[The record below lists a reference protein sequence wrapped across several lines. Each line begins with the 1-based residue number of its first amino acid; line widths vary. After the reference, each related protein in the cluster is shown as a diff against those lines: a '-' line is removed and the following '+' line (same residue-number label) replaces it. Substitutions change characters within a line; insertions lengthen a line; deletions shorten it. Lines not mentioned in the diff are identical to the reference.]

1 VNEERLVAALF
12 NASLQSIALVFSVVL
27 ALRALKATNASTR
40 CAVWSGV
47 VFITLALPLIDYA
60 TARSAVDLVPTVS
73 IAPSVLIA
81 TTTSAP
87 TTMLRPVR
95 FAAVAS
101 PNARTVAQPA
111 PDGHRA
117 RPPAIAKIAAAR
129 LALAATLQRFAP
141 AALRLW
147 LLGIALFGVR
157 FVFQMA
163 RLIAAK
169 HTVEIVDALASAKL
183 PPMLRSVRLGLSD
196 RVAVPCVLGLFRPII
211 ALPRFLASQLPADDL
226 QRIVLHESAHV
237 ARWDD
242 WYNFVEQLA
251 LIALFFNPALYYIV
265 HRIGVE
271 REIACDDQVIAKCH
285 NRITYAQC
293 LTDLARHCT
302 ARRALSVPGFLTTR
316 HQILVRVEQILDRG
330 HDASPQI
337 GAKAAGAIAVL
348 TILGIALSQVGLP
361 VLAASKAASPSRS
374 LSAHASAPVL
384 SSGVVTP
391 HGPGAPTHA
400 IAAAKPVRSV
410 GAAKSMAPQPVSRTM
425 HKTPQPLA
433 PLARKP
439 PAVKRGEAQSVKSR
453 PISALAPARK
463 LARRL
468 PADNFKSTIAPL
480 PKLAAT
486 NASPTATESAL
497 AATASSLAATGP
509 EAAPQAAADSAASTQ
524 ASGEGAQDSL
534 GAYDR
539 FSVDE
544 VIELHDHGVT
554 PAFIAQFERA
564 GYGNLAAEQLVRLF
578 DHGVLASFA
587 GSMAAFARQQ
597 PDVQTLINLRDH
609 DVSATYANSL
619 ALSGLRAIS
628 FDQLI
633 QLRDHGISAA
643 YLSSLARLG
652 YDGLSAADAINLRD
666 HGVTASYVQHV
677 RRDLN
682 SARLS
687 VAELIRLRDSGI

>member
-1 VNEERLVAALF
+1 MNEERLVVALF
-12 NASLQSIALVFSVVL
+12 NASWQSIALVFGVVL

-47 VFITLALPLIDYA
+47 VFIALALPLIDYA
-60 TARSAVDLVPTVS
+60 TTRSAVEPAPASS
-73 IAPSVLIA
+73 IAATVQIP

-87 TTMLRPVR
+87 ATTVRPVR
-95 FAAVAS
+95 FAAAATSHARAVARPVS
-101 PNARTVAQPA
+101 ERDYIQ
-111 PDGHRA
+111 
-117 RPPAIAKIAAAR
+117 PPAIAKIAAVP
-129 LALAATLQRFAP
+129 LSLAATLQRFAR
-141 AALRLW
+141 AAFRFW
-147 LLGIALFGVR
+147 LLGIAVFGMR
-157 FVFQMA
+157 LIFQMA
-163 RLIAAK
+163 RLYAAK
-169 HTVEIVDALASAKL
+169 RSVEIVDPLPFAKI
-183 PPMLRSVRLGLSD
+183 PTMRRSVRLGLSD
-196 RVAVPCVLGLFRPII
+196 RVSVPCVLGLFRPII
-211 ALPRFLASQLPADDL
+211 ALPRFLASQLPAADL
-226 QRIVLHESAHV
+226 QRIVLHESAHL

-251 LIALFFNPALYYIV
+251 LVVLFFNPALYYIV
-265 HRIGVE
+265 RRIGVE

-316 HQILVRVEQILDRG
+316 HQILVRVEQILDHG

-348 TILGIALSQVGLP
+348 TVVGIALSQVGLP
-361 VLAASKAASPSRS
+361 VLAASRSAARSRS
-374 LSAHASAPVL
+374 LGAHVALPVL
-384 SSGVVTP
+384 PLGVVKPGVP
-391 HGPGAPTHA
+391 HRPGAAKHA
-400 IAAAKPVRSV
+400 IAAAQPIRPVRAV
-410 GAAKSMAPQPVSRTM
+410 KSMVAQPISRLASKTPRPLTRVKAGGLESLPVS
-425 HKTPQPLA
+425 TP
-433 PLARKP
+433 
-439 PAVKRGEAQSVKSR
+439 
-453 PISALAPARK
+453 ALAPK
-463 LARRL
+463 LGR
-468 PADNFKSTIAPL
+468 PPVEAPNVVAVAAT
-480 PKLAAT
+480 PPGSPSETASLAAT
-486 NASPTATESAL
+486 E
-497 AATASSLAATGP
+497 SSLAAAAP
-509 EAAPQAAADSAASTQ
+509 EAAPQAAADSAASAQ
-524 ASGEGAQDSL
+524 ASGDGAQGSL
-534 GAYDR
+534 GAYNR
-539 FSVDE
+539 FTVDE
-544 VIELHDHGVT
+544 VIELHDHGVS

-564 GYGNLAAEQLVRLF
+564 GYGNLAAEQLVRLR

-587 GSMAAFARQQ
+587 GSIAAFARQQ

-609 DVSATYANSL
+609 DVSASFANSL

-633 QLRDHGISAA
+633 ELRDHGISAA